1 MQNLPPKSVMR
12 KFGTF
17 NKISK
22 IYNQQFTDLTFEDVE
37 QAKHFWLTDE
47 GMELFEYCCDTE
59 FQLTNNDKSLHWT
72 VNFGEPELQIPE
84 NKWADLFRDKK
95 EELVKED
102 RFFKTNPTI
111 DHDAPELF

>member
-1 MQNLPPKSVMR
+1 M
-12 KFGTF
+12 
-17 NKISK
+17 
-22 IYNQQFTDLTFEDVE
+22 TFEDVDE
-37 QAKHFWLTDE
+37 AKNFWLTEE
-47 GMELFEYCCDTE
+47 GLELFEYCCDTE

-95 EELVKED
+95 EELVNEG

-111 DHDAPELF
+111 DHHAPHLF

>member
-1 MQNLPPKSVMR
+1 MENLPPKSVMR

-22 IYNQQFTDLTFEDVE
+22 IYHQQFTNLTFRGVE
-37 QAKHFWLTDE
+37 QAKHFWLTDA
-47 GMELFEYCCDTE
+47 GLELFEYCCDTE
-59 FQLTNNDKSLHWT
+59 FRLTNNNKSLHWT
-72 VNFGEPELQIPE
+72 VNFGEPEVQIPE

-95 EELVKED
+95 QVLVDEG

-111 DHDAPELF
+111 DHDAPDLF